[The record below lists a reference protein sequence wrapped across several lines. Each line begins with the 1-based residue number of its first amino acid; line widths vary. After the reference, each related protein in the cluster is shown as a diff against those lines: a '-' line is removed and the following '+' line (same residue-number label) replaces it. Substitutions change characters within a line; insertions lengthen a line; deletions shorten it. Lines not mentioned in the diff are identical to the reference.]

1 MLQIETKHWEI
12 IHSIL
17 SRYPYKFYAYGS
29 RVKNQA
35 KKYSDLDLCF
45 YEEIPWNIL
54 SHIQEDFEE
63 SDLPFKVELV
73 AWKWMSPEFQ
83 KLIKLDLVPLVK

>member
-1 MLQIETKHWEI
+1 MLQIESKHQKI

-17 SRYPYKFYAYGS
+17 SKHPYRFYVYGS
-29 RVKNQA
+29 RAKNQA

-45 YEEIPWNIL
+45 CEEIPWNVL
-54 SHIQEDFEE
+54 SHIQEDLEE

-73 AWKWMSPEFQ
+73 N
-83 KLIKLDLVPLVK
+83 

>member
-1 MLQIETKHWEI
+1 MLQIETKHWKI

-45 YEEIPWNIL
+45 YEGIPWNVL

-83 KLIKLDLVPLVK
+83 KLIKPDLVPLG

>member
-1 MLQIETKHWEI
+1 MLQIESKHREI

-17 SRYPYKFYAYGS
+17 SKYPYKFYAYGS

-45 YEEIPWNIL
+45 YEKIPWNVL
-54 SHIQEDFEE
+54 SHIEEDFEE
-63 SDLPFKVELV
+63 SDLPFKVDLV
-73 AWKWMSPEFQ
+73 SWEWMNSGFQ
-83 KLIKLDLVPLVK
+83 ELIKEDLILIN